1 MMRKHV
7 NHALRMGLLCLL
19 ALSAAACQSQKSGKP
34 AVNTKNQVVQPPS
47 EEALRQQQLGALR
60 AIDEKQYQR
69 YKQSFDS
76 LMSGASQYASLRAR
90 VNGDTQATVD
100 ALYRYKVNYLC
111 AGVNQAVLTG
121 LADRGEQIK

>member
-47 EEALRQQQLGALR
+47 EE
-60 AIDEKQYQR
+60 
-69 YKQSFDS
+69 
-76 LMSGASQYASLRAR
+76 
-90 VNGDTQATVD
+90 
-100 ALYRYKVNYLC
+100 
-111 AGVNQAVLTG
+111 
-121 LADRGEQIK
+121 DRKSVV